1 MEKPQTDRRYQIR
14 RGVYA
19 ILPYGD
25 AFLLTHQVEPE
36 PEFQLPGGGI
46 DSGEHPITA
55 LHREVMGG
63 NRLENRPAAPYWRL
77 STVCFHA

>member
-1 MEKPQTDRRYQIR
+1 MIRRYGETPQMDRRYQIR

-25 AFLLTHQVEPE
+25 ALLLTHQAEPE

-46 DSGEHPITA
+46 DSG
-55 LHREVMGG
+55 
-63 NRLENRPAAPYWRL
+63 
-77 STVCFHA
+77 